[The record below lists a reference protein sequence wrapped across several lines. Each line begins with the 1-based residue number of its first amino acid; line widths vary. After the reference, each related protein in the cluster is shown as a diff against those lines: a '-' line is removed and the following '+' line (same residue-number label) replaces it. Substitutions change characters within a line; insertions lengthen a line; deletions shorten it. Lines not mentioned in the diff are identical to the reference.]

1 MESGITE
8 HNLHNALRR
17 GVFAENS
24 LDLFP
29 DRREHLSIIIARYNR
44 VRMNMRPAIALPLVL
59 FLSSCS
65 SSPTPQP
72 VAQGQSVPQVES
84 STTSKHRY
92 AKLIELAGFRV
103 TEKSPGHLEV
113 RFGAVN
119 HSIADLGEVGL
130 TVNLKA
136 RTAKEEEPPF
146 ASFPC
151 KVSLGPLEWKD
162 VVVDIPTKLRVYE
175 LPDWQFIRATFDIT
189 SPET

>member
-1 MESGITE
+1 
-8 HNLHNALRR
+8 
-17 GVFAENS
+17 
-24 LDLFP
+24 
-29 DRREHLSIIIARYNR
+29 
-44 VRMNMRPAIALPLVL
+44 MNMRPAIALPLVL

-72 VAQGQSVPQVES
+72 AATQSAPQGES

-119 HSIADLGEVGL
+119 HSIADLGEIEL

-189 SPET
+189 APPT

>member
-1 MESGITE
+1 
-8 HNLHNALRR
+8 
-17 GVFAENS
+17 
-24 LDLFP
+24 
-29 DRREHLSIIIARYNR
+29 
-44 VRMNMRPAIALPLVL
+44 MRFAIAVPLVL

-65 SSPTPQP
+65 STPNP
-72 VAQGQSVPQVES
+72 PPATGQAVPQVES
-84 STTSKHRY
+84 STTSKHKY
-92 AKLIELAGFRV
+92 ARLIELAGFRV
-103 TEKSPGHLEV
+103 TEKSPGHLEI

-151 KVSLGPLEWKD
+151 KVTLGPLEWKD
-162 VVVDIPTKLRVYE
+162 VVVDVPTKLRVYE

-189 SPET
+189 SPQT